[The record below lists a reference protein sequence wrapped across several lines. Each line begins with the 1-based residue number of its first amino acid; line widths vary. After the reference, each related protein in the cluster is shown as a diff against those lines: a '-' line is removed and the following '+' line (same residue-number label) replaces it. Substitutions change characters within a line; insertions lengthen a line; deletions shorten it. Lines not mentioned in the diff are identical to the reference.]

1 MAIEQN
7 TLFGTI
13 DVHRNI
19 IRYKEGGGKDMGR
32 QPDGR
37 YASFDYCFNYFQTF
51 REQNRIGEICTPE
64 NIERSC
70 FQLGFYLA
78 SWGMLRGSS
87 FLLWKSIR
95 FYRCLIEMIAHSDER
110 LWGMDVDRY
119 TDEDNIAMLL
129 HTRDNICTAL
139 GRKGDKMDT
148 LATKIMLGVYG
159 NVPAYDQYFCKGL
172 AVSTF
177 GRKSLKKVAAF
188 YAYHRDVID
197 DYAQTI
203 CTLDFHSG
211 KPTQRHYTKAKIV
224 DMVLVMQEQ

>member
-1 MAIEQN
+1 MPTEQK
-7 TLFGTI
+7 TLFGRI
-13 DVHRNI
+13 DVHRNLR
-19 IRYKEGGGKDMGR
+19 RYNEGGAKDMGR
-32 QPDGR
+32 HPDGR

-51 REQNRIGEICTPE
+51 REQNRIADICTAE

-70 FQLGFYLA
+70 FQLAFYLA

-95 FYRCLIEMIAHSDER
+95 FYRCLIEMIARSDER

-119 TDEDNIAMLL
+119 LDDDSIALL
-129 HTRDNICTAL
+129 LRTRSDICAAL

-172 AVSTF
+172 EVSTF
-177 GRKSLKKVAAF
+177 GKKSLRKVAEF

-197 DYAQTI
+197 DHARAT

-224 DMVLVMQEQ
+224 DMVLVMQGQ